1 MRRLG
6 EILLEKGFVSPDGLR
21 SALEACRR
29 QGGSLGGWLMR
40 LGLLSESKLLEA
52 LAEQT
57 GCPPVSALELAAAPR
72 EIRTLIPLSFAKRH
86 MVVAFGRQ
94 GRNLDVAMLNPN
106 DLVVLDELASMTGMV
121 VRPHVATEAALSV
134 ALALPTVPHA
144 EAGPAPP
151 GPPRGRERQWRQ
163 FWQVEASGP
172 ELFRALDAPPWE
184 APPVVAATFP
194 ALAPVGLDEG
204 PSRPHI
210 PHLGEALASCT
221 HRDQVGKLILAALA
235 EEGRRVALFSLH
247 HGKVMGWMGRGLDL
261 VDEDLHTFILPL
273 DRPSVFL
280 NLSRGM
286 ELHVGPLV
294 GGEGNEALL
303 EALGPPP
310 PSAAAVV
317 PIRVRGKT
325 VAFLWMD
332 RGEEGVADVSVPQL
346 QEVARLAGLALEML
360 VVRRKLKAV
369 SSLTAGE
376 VEH

>member
-6 EILLEKGFVSPDGLR
+6 EILLEKGIVSPDGLR

-40 LGLLSESKLLEA
+40 LGLVSETKLLEA

-57 GCPPVSALELAAAPR
+57 GCSPVSALELAAAPR

-86 MVVAFGRQ
+86 MVVPFARQ

-106 DLVVLDELASMTGMV
+106 DLVLLDELASMTGMV

-134 ALALPTVPHA
+134 ALALPVAPPA
-144 EAGPAPP
+144 EASGAPP

-163 FWQVEASGP
+163 FWQLEASGP

-184 APPVVAATFP
+184 PPPSAAAIFP
-194 ALAPVGLDEG
+194 SLAPVSSGEWPALQA
-204 PSRPHI
+204 I
-210 PHLGEALASCT
+210 PHLGETLASCT
-221 HRDQVGKLILAALA
+221 HRDQVGKLAVAAIA
-235 EEGRRVALFSLH
+235 DEGTRVALFSLH

-310 PSAAAVV
+310 PAGAVIV

-325 VAFLWMD
+325 VAFLWVD
-332 RGEEGVADVSVPQL
+332 RGEEGIAEVSVPQV

-360 VVRRKLKAV
+360 VVRQKLRA
-369 SSLTAGE
+369 SASLTGGE

>member
-6 EILLEKGFVSPDGLR
+6 EILLEKGIISQDGLR

-40 LGLLSESKLLEA
+40 LGLVSESKLLEA

-86 MVVAFGRQ
+86 MVVPFARQ

-106 DLVVLDELASMTGMV
+106 DLVLLDELASMTGMV
-121 VRPHVATEAALSV
+121 IRPHVATEAALSV
-134 ALALPTVPHA
+134 ALALPPVPPTA
-144 EAGPAPP
+144 EGSVPP

-163 FWQVEASGP
+163 FWQLEASGP
-172 ELFRALDAPPWE
+172 ELFQALDAPPWQ
-184 APPVVAATFP
+184 APPSAAAMFP
-194 ALAPVGLDEG
+194 SLAPVNLGEW
-204 PSRPHI
+204 PTAQAI

-221 HRDQVGKLILAALA
+221 HRDQVGKLVIAAVA
-235 EEGRRVALFSLH
+235 DERTRVALFSLH

-303 EALGPPP
+303 EALGSPPP
-310 PSAAAVV
+310 AGAVIV

-325 VAFLWMD
+325 VAFLWVD
-332 RGEEGVADVSVPQL
+332 RGEEGIAEVSVSRV

-360 VVRRKLKAV
+360 VMRQKLKAA

-376 VEH
+376 TEH

>member
-1 MRRLG
+1 M
-6 EILLEKGFVSPDGLR
+6 
-21 SALEACRR
+21 
-29 QGGSLGGWLMR
+29 
-40 LGLLSESKLLEA
+40 
-52 LAEQT
+52 
-57 GCPPVSALELAAAPR
+57 
-72 EIRTLIPLSFAKRH
+72 
-86 MVVAFGRQ
+86 
-94 GRNLDVAMLNPN
+94 
-106 DLVVLDELASMTGMV
+106 
-121 VRPHVATEAALSV
+121 ATEAALSV

-144 EAGPAPP
+144 EAGTAPP

-163 FWQVEASGP
+163 FWQLEASGP
-172 ELFRALDAPPWE
+172 ELFRALDAPPWP
-184 APPVVAATFP
+184 APPAAVATFP
-194 ALAPVGLDEG
+194 ALAPVSTQET
-204 PSRPHI
+204 PVRQHI

-221 HRDQVGKLILAALA
+221 HRDQVGKLVLAALA
-235 EEGRRVALFSLH
+235 EEGTRVALFSLH

-286 ELHVGPLV
+286 EMHVGPLV

-310 PSAAAVV
+310 PAAAAVV

-325 VAFLWMD
+325 VAFLWLD
-332 RGEEGVADVSVPQL
+332 RGEDGVSDVSVPQL

-360 VVRRKLKAV
+360 VVRQKLKAV

>member
-1 MRRLG
+1 M
-6 EILLEKGFVSPDGLR
+6 LEKGIVSPDGLR

-40 LGLLSESKLLEA
+40 LGLVSETKLLEA

-86 MVVAFGRQ
+86 MVVPFARQ

-106 DLVVLDELASMTGMV
+106 DLVLLDELASMTGMV

-134 ALALPTVPHA
+134 ALALPVAPPA
-144 EAGPAPP
+144 EASGAPP

-163 FWQVEASGP
+163 FWQLEASGP
-172 ELFRALDAPPWE
+172 ELFRALDAGAWQPPPS
-184 APPVVAATFP
+184 AAATFP
-194 ALAPVGLDEG
+194 SLAPVTLGEW
-204 PSRPHI
+204 PAPQAI

-221 HRDQVGKLILAALA
+221 HRDQVGRLVIAAVA
-235 EEGRRVALFSLH
+235 DEGSRVALFSLH

-310 PSAAAVV
+310 PAAAVIV

-325 VAFLWMD
+325 VAFLWVD
-332 RGEEGVADVSVPQL
+332 RGEEGVGQVSVPQV

-360 VVRRKLKAV
+360 VVRQKLKA
-369 SSLTAGE
+369 SASLTASE